1 MWWILNTWKVTVSI
15 FKDWKI
21 ENHWKFKWSRGHTCQ
36 LHRPLNRVPRSLRAH
51 AQPCCAP
58 CRSPAT
64 AVVGPLPPPR
74 VRPAHPYPHGVVVQR
89 SNQFSLLPLTAATN
103 SCPNHGR
110 HLHRYFFDRCAPPMG
125 FWPRHSFPCPRAPPT
140 SRSPIPSVSST
151 LKASPLCSPL
161 RAPHRHSPIHRA
173 PPREPATQTIP

>member
-1 MWWILNTWKVTVSI
+1 MWRILNTWKVTVSI

-51 AQPCCAP
+51 AQPCCCGLVIASP

-74 VRPAHPYPHGVVVQR
+74 VP
-89 SNQFSLLPLTAATN
+89 
-103 SCPNHGR
+103 
-110 HLHRYFFDRCAPPMG
+110 
-125 FWPRHSFPCPRAPPT
+125 PRAPLSSRCRGPKEQPVFPPPPHSSHQLLSELWSPPAPLFFRPLRTARGILTVPQFSVPT
-140 SRSPIPSVSST
+140 CTAHLTIAYTICELNTEGFPFVFSS
-151 LKASPLCSPL
+151 SCSPL
-161 RAPHRHSPIHRA
+161 PLPYPSS
-173 PPREPATQTIP
+173 ATV